1 MWSQAAPIEE
11 ITVVSEIGEQWSPK
25 RPPDRTDPIVANKD
39 NLTNSLFWGIPFSD
53 LSQKIPIYRK
63 SFTFS
68 KQDNYAL

>member
-25 RPPDRTDPIVANKD
+25 RLPDRTDLLLQTQIT
-39 NLTNSLFWGIPFSD
+39 LTDFFFWGIPFSD

-63 SFTFS
+63 SFTVS